1 MLLSVITRGSE
12 REKNFVMCLRENWE
26 LKYMREGKR
35 FCYVFKRE
43 LGIEVYERD
52 RNTQRERER
61 FWYVFERE
69 LRIEV
74 YERERERD
82 FVTCLRENWELKYI

>member
-35 FCYVFKRE
+35 FCYWELKYTRE
-43 LGIEVYERD
+43 IE
-52 RNTQRERER
+52 TQRER